1 VSEPIHCLGVDIGG
15 TKTAAAV
22 VTPDGRL
29 LGLTQGKTPAAGGP
43 DAVIGEALDVA
54 RAAMSSC
61 AGPVAGCGIGTAGT
75 VSPDGVITHATSALP
90 GWSGTDVAGAFR
102 QSLGM
107 PVVVLNDVHAYA
119 VGEGSHGAAAGF
131 DDALIVAV
139 GTGIGGGI
147 LHQRKLLV
155 GASGSAGSIGHLPVV
170 GSESRQCPC
179 GRWNHLEA
187 YASGPAIEARYTETT
202 GQPIGLPAIAT
213 KARAGDAPARSV
225 INEAATI
232 LGRTL
237 GAAANVLD
245 PEVIVIGGGV
255 AALEDLIT
263 EPLLRGLASEALP
276 GPKGAQLRFTTLG
289 AAAVILGAAS
299 LVRSHIASKRPRR

>member
-1 VSEPIHCLGVDIGG
+1 MSEPIHSLGVDIGG

-22 VTPDGRL
+22 VAPDGRL
-29 LGLTQGKTPAAGGP
+29 LGLTQAKTPAAAGP
-43 DAVIGEALDVA
+43 DAVISEALAVA
-54 RAAMSSC
+54 RAALSSC
-61 AGPVAGCGIGTAGT
+61 EDSVAGCGIGTAGT
-75 VSPDGVITHATSALP
+75 VSPDGMITHATSALP
-90 GWSGTDVAGAFR
+90 GWAGTDVAGAFR

-119 VGEGSHGAAAGF
+119 IGEGSHGAAAGF

-147 LHQRKLLV
+147 LHQGKLLV
-155 GASGSAGSIGHLPVV
+155 GVSGSAGLIGHLPVV
-170 GSESRQCPC
+170 GADPRKCPC

-187 YASGPAIEARYTETT
+187 YSSGPAIEARYAEIT
-202 GQPIGLPAIAT
+202 GQPIGLPVIAT
-213 KARAGDAPARSV
+213 KARVGDPPARSV

-232 LGRTL
+232 LGRAL

-263 EPLLRGLASEALP
+263 EPLLQALATEALP
-276 GPKGAQLRFTTLG
+276 GPNGAQLRFTTLG
-289 AAAVILGAAS
+289 ARAVILGAAS
-299 LVRSHIASKRPRR
+299 LVRSHGASKRARR